1 MLSISFSLSL
11 SVWMTPPIDIYWYI
25 FLSSGKSFPRGV
37 QCKKFFGRIKGCQ
50 GDSIMKFMKLYC
62 DSWRWQQ
69 WTIVSSCLPQFGSMK
84 VALQIQLHFDKVF
97 PSSWLGEIAA
107 PGAACPAVLSW
118 LIPAA
123 NVSFCQFNFVT
134 FVDSVGERDRQR
146 EKAAGDESQNSPK
159 PNDSHWTS
167 NKTRYK

>member
-1 MLSISFSLSL
+1 MLSIYCFLSLSL

-25 FLSSGKSFPRGV
+25 FFCQVAKVLQEESSA
-37 QCKKFFGRIKGCQ
+37 QKFFGRIKGCQ
-50 GDSIMKFMKLYC
+50 GDSIMKFMKFYC

-84 VALQIQLHFDKVF
+84 VALQNQLHFDKVF
-97 PSSWLGEIAA
+97 PSSRLDSRRDCC
-107 PGAACPAVLSW
+107 CPAVLSW

-134 FVDSVGERDRQR
+134 FVDSVGVG
-146 EKAAGDESQNSPK
+146 EKTAEDESQNSPK